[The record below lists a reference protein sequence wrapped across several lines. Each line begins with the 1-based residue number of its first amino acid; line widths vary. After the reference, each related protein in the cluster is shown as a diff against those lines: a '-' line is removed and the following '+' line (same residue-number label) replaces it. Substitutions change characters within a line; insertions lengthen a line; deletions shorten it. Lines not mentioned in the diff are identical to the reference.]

1 MYAITQV
8 TRCRCGQVHLWNYA
22 GSCDPPPLE
31 GDDDNVAGKEVVVF
45 TEQLHTEW
53 NQQFNSAVLTNLM
66 RAKLQAMFTQK
77 PQPQQARQET
87 GEAFDREGWGVGDI
101 YAWFSNDLPHA
112 ARVSALATDGGG
124 AGGPEESE
132 AVLGPG
138 EGRQL
143 AVADGQEWRA
153 EVTDKVAAAEYGCG
167 GVGVVRFD
175 VAMGKV
181 QDVLLSRLLGAAEQD
196 GDGQEC
202 PAAEGEGKGRGKKK
216 KGKKGKR
223 RGKRG

>member
-1 MYAITQV
+1 MQ
-8 TRCRCGQVHLWNYA
+8 
-22 GSCDPPPLE
+22 
-31 GDDDNVAGKEVVVF
+31 
-45 TEQLHTEW
+45 W

-87 GEAFDREGWGVGDI
+87 GEAFDRDGWGVGDI

-112 ARVSALATDGGG
+112 ARVFALDTG

-143 AVADGQEWRA
+143 VVADGQEWRA
-153 EVTDKVAAAEYGCG
+153 EVTDKTEAREYGCG

-181 QDVLLSRLLGAAEQD
+181 QDVLLSRLLGAAGHD
-196 GDGQEC
+196 GR
-202 PAAEGEGKGRGKKK
+202 EGPLAGGGGKGKGKKK

-223 RGKRG
+223 KGKRG